1 MFIQDEAHSPPFR
14 YGMEGSSN
22 VQGEDQKKLDVV
34 ANDLFI
40 NMLRSSYKVAMM
52 VSEEND
58 TVISGDAPSGASQAR
73 CLTIAFLSPLFSDI
87 LAPYG
92 IRISFSWHAYSPRT
106 ICVCVRDE
114 VRDLPISDLTDSY
127 SLYVPSFN

>member
-1 MFIQDEAHSPPFR
+1 
-14 YGMEGSSN
+14 MEGSSN

-58 TVISGDAPSGASQAR
+58 TVISGEAIISDAHSPQSAQAHFIHYFSYR
-73 CLTIAFLSPLFSDI
+73 SIFISDI
-87 LAPYG
+87 LYG
-92 IRISFSWHAYSPRT
+92 NTDTLQLTCIHSPRT
-106 ICVCVRDE
+106 ICVCVTDE
-114 VRDLPISDLTDSY
+114 VRDLLISDLTDSY
-127 SLYVPSFN
+127 SFFN